1 MLVAIAVTL
10 LAAVKATDVA
20 LLITAVGG
28 FITGVA
34 GLIIGWKGQTR
45 NEKSSQ
51 LALLLEGYDEIVANL
66 HTEIA
71 RLVAD
76 LNVAREELGKC
87 KALCS
92 ECEASMLKLERT
104 IARLE
109 QELRIEKG
117 KR

>member
-1 MLVAIAVTL
+1 MVVVIPAILAVST
-10 LAAVKATDVA
+10 AAEIA
-20 LLITAVGG
+20 LLITAIGG

-34 GLIIGWKGQTR
+34 GLIVGWRGQTR

-76 LNVAREELGKC
+76 LNIAREELGKC

-92 ECEASMLKLERT
+92 ECEAGMLKLERT
-104 IARLE
+104 IERLE
-109 QELRIEKG
+109 HQLRIEKG